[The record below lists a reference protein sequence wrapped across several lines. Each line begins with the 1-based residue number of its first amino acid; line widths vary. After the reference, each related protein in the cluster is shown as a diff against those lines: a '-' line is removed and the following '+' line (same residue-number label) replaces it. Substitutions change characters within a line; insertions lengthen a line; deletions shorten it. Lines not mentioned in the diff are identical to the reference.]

1 MRAVDAEGLVVAVD
15 RGQILGSRPIQG
27 PRTGPGWCDDVI
39 AEGKQRGESAAPPGS
54 HPGPADSAV
63 TTSRP

>member
-27 PRTGPGWCDDVI
+27 LRTGPGWV
-39 AEGKQRGESAAPPGS
+39 R
-54 HPGPADSAV
+54 
-63 TTSRP
+63 